1 MEGSGREFRV
11 HSSQHTECLK
21 SNEHDLQKEKDVLY
35 SETVFKALDK
45 SKSKKKYKIWRK
57 PQTRYYFLYKRI
69 FEENKKY

>member
-45 SKSKKKYKIWRK
+45 SKSKKKI
-57 PQTRYYFLYKRI
+57 Q
-69 FEENKKY
+69 NMKKTPN